1 MVTVLVVDDVPALR
15 QHVVEMLK
23 EVEPQVTVK
32 EASNGAE
39 AIQLVKAGPPDM
51 VVMDIV
57 MPGTNGIQ
65 AAQAIWADRPDLKIL
80 FWSQFHKESFVR
92 ELGKIIPD
100 EAIHGYALK
109 TEPEE
114 KLKEAINSVLNENN
128 SYIDPIVRGV
138 EYNLK
143 RGDGSLSAAEYETL
157 IDLLLGLNDRAI
169 ALRQYISVRGVQN
182 RISSLSQKLVKGA
195 DNYLKDTAGME
206 LYNTRV
212 RIVLEALKRGLV
224 DVDDLVRQ
232 DTKLDDWLLTRFKF
246 DRTQVL

>member
-15 QHVVEMLK
+15 QHVIDLLK
-23 EVEPQVTVK
+23 EVDPKATIQ

-39 AIQLVKAGPPDM
+39 AIQLVKARTPDM

-65 AAQAIWADRPDLKIL
+65 AAQAIWADKPDLKIL

-114 KLKEAINSVLNENN
+114 KLKDAINSVLNENN
-128 SYIDPIVRGV
+128 SYIDPIVRGI

-143 RGDGSLSAAEYETL
+143 GDGSLSAAEYETL
-157 IDLLLGLNDRAI
+157 IDLLLGLNDRGI

-224 DVDDLVRQ
+224 DVDDLLRQ
-232 DTKLDDWLLTRFKF
+232 DTKLDDWLLNRFKF
-246 DRTQVL
+246 DRSQVL

>member
-32 EASNGAE
+32 EASTGAE

-114 KLKEAINSVLNENN
+114 KLKE
-128 SYIDPIVRGV
+128 R
-138 EYNLK
+138 
-143 RGDGSLSAAEYETL
+143 
-157 IDLLLGLNDRAI
+157 
-169 ALRQYISVRGVQN
+169 
-182 RISSLSQKLVKGA
+182 
-195 DNYLKDTAGME
+195 
-206 LYNTRV
+206 
-212 RIVLEALKRGLV
+212 
-224 DVDDLVRQ
+224 
-232 DTKLDDWLLTRFKF
+232 
-246 DRTQVL
+246 